1 MKELIINREESGIR
15 LDKFLEKLLPNAGRS
30 FLYKMLRKKN
40 ITLNGKKA
48 AGSER
53 LCEQDQICIFFS
65 DETYE
70 QFRHGGQTKNGSD
83 AASERIVPARQS
95 TAARRSVPPHQDA
108 ATEKHISTGE
118 RNIAAA
124 APFPEIPVVYE
135 DADMLI
141 ADKPAGVLTQRAQ
154 KDDTCLN
161 DWLCAYVN
169 RRRSC
174 AAHTD
179 NEDKDIESIPSDRL
193 SYTPSAVNRLDR
205 NTSGLVLCAK
215 TYPAARTLSR
225 LLHDRRIGKYYLAL
239 VKGKL
244 STPQTLKGFLSKDAA
259 QNHVVISGHGEGE
272 EIHTAYVPLFY
283 LDRHD
288 MTLLRVRLFTGK
300 PHQIRAHLLHI
311 SHPVCGD
318 PKYGDPGQN
327 RELRSKYQINRQLLH
342 AYAIC
347 IPAHTAGGQE
357 RTLAAA
363 GKTITA
369 PPPEDFM
376 RLLRPYHIG
385 ESLWQRGI
393 QEDFEA
399 PPLRI

>member
-1 MKELIINREESGIR
+1 MKELIINGEESGIR

-48 AGSER
+48 EGSER
-53 LCEQDQICIFFS
+53 LREQDHICIFFS

-70 QFRHGGQTKNGSD
+70 QFRRGRQPKIGSD
-83 AASERIVPARQS
+83 AASERN
-95 TAARRSVPPHQDA
+95 VPPHQDA
-108 ATEKHISTGE
+108 VTERHSSTGE
-118 RNIAAA
+118 RNTTETAR
-124 APFPEIPVVYE
+124 FPEIPVVYE
-135 DADMLI
+135 DGDMLI
-141 ADKPAGVLTQRAQ
+141 VDKPAGLLTQRAQ
-154 KDDTCLN
+154 KDDTSLN
-161 DWLCAYVN
+161 DWLCAYVSC
-169 RRRSC
+169 RGSC

-179 NEDKDIESIPSDRL
+179 NEDKNIKDTDIKDTPPDRL
-193 SYTPSAVNRLDR
+193 IYTPSAVNRLDR

-225 LLHDRRIGKYYLAL
+225 LLHDRMIGKYYLAL
-239 VKGKL
+239 VKGQL

-259 QNHVVISGHGEGE
+259 QNHVVISDDGEGE

-300 PHQIRAHLLHI
+300 PHQIRAHLASI

-318 PKYGDPGQN
+318 PKYGDIGLN
-327 RELRSKYQINRQLLH
+327 RYLRSEYKINRQLLH
-342 AYAIC
+342 AYAVC
-347 IPAHTAGGQE
+347 FPKQTAGRRE
-357 RTLAAA
+357 WAMTAA

-369 PPPEDFM
+369 PPPQDFM
-376 RLLRPYHIG
+376 RLLHPYHIG
-385 ESLWQRGI
+385 ETLWQRGI
-393 QEDFEA
+393 QEDFEV

>member
-53 LCEQDQICIFFS
+53 LREQDHICIFFS

-70 QFRHGGQTKNGSD
+70 QFRQGRQPKIGSD
-83 AASERIVPARQS
+83 AASERIISPRQN
-95 TAARRSVPPHQDA
+95 A
-108 ATEKHISTGE
+108 ATEKHISAGE
-118 RNIAAA
+118 RSMAATA
-124 APFPEIPVVYE
+124 RFPEIPVVYE
-135 DADMLI
+135 DGDMLI
-141 ADKPAGVLTQRAQ
+141 ADKPAGLLTQRAQ
-154 KDDTCLN
+154 KDDTSLN
-161 DWLCAYVN
+161 DWLCAYVSC
-169 RRRSC
+169 RRSC
-174 AAHTD
+174 AAHAD
-179 NEDKDIESIPSDRL
+179 SEDRGIKDASPDRL
-193 SYTPSAVNRLDR
+193 TYTPSAVNRLDR

-225 LLHDRRIGKYYLAL
+225 LLHDRMIGKYYLAL
-239 VKGKL
+239 VKGQL

-259 QNHVVISGHGEGE
+259 QNHVVISDDGEGE

-300 PHQIRAHLLHI
+300 PHQIRAHLAGI

-318 PKYGDPGQN
+318 PKYGDTGLN
-327 RELRSKYQINRQLLH
+327 RELRTKYQINRQLLH
-342 AYAIC
+342 AYAVC
-347 IPAHTAGGQE
+347 FPKHTAGGRE
-357 RTLAAA
+357 WTMTAA
-363 GKTITA
+363 GKIITA
-369 PPPEDFM
+369 PPPQDFM
-376 RLLRPYHIG
+376 RLLHPYHIG
-385 ESLWQRGI
+385 ETLWQRGI
-393 QEDFEA
+393 QEDFEV